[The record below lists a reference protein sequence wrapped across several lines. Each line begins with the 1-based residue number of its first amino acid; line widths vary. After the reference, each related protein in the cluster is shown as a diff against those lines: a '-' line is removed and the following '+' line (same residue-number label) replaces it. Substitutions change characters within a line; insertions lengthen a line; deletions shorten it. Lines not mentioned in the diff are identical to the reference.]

1 MADNPDP
8 PAAPDLEPGSLA
20 WRITVATLAHRFF
33 GLIHDAET
41 AKLINQPADAGKAGA
56 WPLAY
61 FTLYLQKRG
70 ITVGDATALARILNE
85 MERTGLLMRAGW
97 WANPAML
104 GVPMQGQLYV
114 SQGVVSAQTAGH
126 LWLSEVLGIELVI
139 ESYNAVTYLIGGG
152 EGKPAGTA
160 FVLDHTHMVTN
171 RHVIEGL
178 VGPGAFD
185 PTLPGPTVFD
195 EGIEVHPSYRPP
207 DAEPASRPTR
217 IIAHRNI
224 DVAVIEVQFAE
235 NEGLPALPG
244 MAFRDPKWYDEVC
257 VFGYPYVPGLTE
269 RPITVERG
277 QVVNPATEA
286 AGVGG
291 YPRQPTFLTSAIAR
305 PGNSGGPIVA
315 KDGRVIGLVVEN
327 ARYGLTSAS
336 ARDIQPADEPD
347 PVEGQGDTERNSAD
361 ADSPPFY
368 RGIPGSQVV
377 RAVKDL
383 GFEGLAVL
391 E

>member
-1 MADNPDP
+1 MADNPAP
-8 PAAPDLEPGSLA
+8 PATPDLEPGTLT

-41 AKLINQPADAGKAGA
+41 AKLIDQPADAGKAGA

-70 ITVGDATALARILNE
+70 IPVGDATALARILNE

-97 WANPAML
+97 RADMAGW
-104 GVPMQGQLYV
+104 PMQGQLYIA
-114 SQGVVSAQTAGH
+114 QGLQSAQMAGH
-126 LWLSEVLGIELVI
+126 LWLSEVLGVELVI
-139 ESYNAVTYLIGGG
+139 ESYKAATFLITGG
-152 EGKPAGTA
+152 EGKPVGTA
-160 FVLDHTHMVTN
+160 LVLDRTHMVTN

-178 VGPGAFD
+178 VGPSAFD
-185 PTLPGPTVFD
+185 ARLPGPTVFD
-195 EGIEVHPSYRPP
+195 EAIEVHPSYKPP
-207 DAEPASRPTR
+207 NAEPASRPAR
-217 IIAHRNI
+217 IIAHRDI
-224 DVAVIEVQFAE
+224 DVAVMEVQFAE
-235 NEGLPALPG
+235 NEGLPAVPG
-244 MAFRDPKWYDEVC
+244 MAFREPKWYDDVC

-315 KDGRVIGLVVEN
+315 SDGRVIGLVVEN
-327 ARYGLTSAS
+327 ARYGLTRAS
-336 ARDIQPADEPD
+336 AGDIGPGNGRDSSR
-347 PVEGQGDTERNSAD
+347 GQGDTEPGSAD

-368 RGIPGSQVV
+368 RGIPASQVV
-377 RAVKDL
+377 KAVKDL

>member
-1 MADNPDP
+1 MVDAER
-8 PAAPDLEPGSLA
+8 PATPDLEPGSLP

-41 AKLINQPADAGKAGA
+41 AKLIDQPADAGKAGA
-56 WPLAY
+56 WPLVY
-61 FTLYLQKRG
+61 FAHYLQKRG
-70 ITVGDATALARILNE
+70 IPTGDATALARILNE

-97 WANPAML
+97 WGNPVMV
-104 GVPMQGQLYV
+104 GIPMQGQLYV

-126 LWLSEVLGIELVI
+126 LWLSEVLGVELVI
-139 ESYNAVTYLIGGG
+139 ESYKAATFLITGG
-152 EGKPAGTA
+152 EGKPVGTA
-160 FVLDHTHMVTN
+160 LVLDRTHMVTN

-178 VGPGAFD
+178 VGPSAFD
-185 PTLPGPTVFD
+185 ARLPGPTVFD
-195 EGIEVHPSYRPP
+195 EAIEAHPSYKPP
-207 DAEPASRPTR
+207 NAEPASRPAR
-217 IIAHRNI
+217 IIAHRDI
-224 DVAVIEVQFAE
+224 DVAVMEVQFGE
-235 NEGLPALPG
+235 NEYLPAVPG
-244 MAFRDPKWYDEVC
+244 MAFREPKWYDEVC

-269 RPITVERG
+269 RPITIERG

-286 AGVGG
+286 AGIGG

-315 KDGRVIGLVVEN
+315 NDGRVIGLVVEN
-327 ARYGLTSAS
+327 ARYGLTTAS
-336 ARDIQPADEPD
+336 AGGTGPPD
-347 PVEGQGDTERNSAD
+347 APDVAEGQGDTGLSTAE

-377 RAVKDL
+377 RAIEEL
-383 GFEGLAVL
+383 GFDGLVVL